1 MNEKLQGAIACSA
14 FVFGLYLTYIWG
26 NIVCGNGMPDGP
38 LFAGVLTVIGAIFGY
53 KFGPTVEKA
62 LKAAKKP

>member
-1 MNEKLQGAIACSA
+1 M
-14 FVFGLYLTYIWG
+14 YLTYIWG
-26 NIVCGNGMPDGP
+26 NLSCGNGMPDGP

-53 KFGPTVEKA
+53 KFGPNIERA